1 MQLFDIVK
9 LIFSNKESEWKSVGR
24 NDKTRNF
31 FMINR
36 IMSINFPVQANQ
48 FNKLKVIPAPVV
60 DWWRDTLSPRFTRTP
75 QWIYTKT
82 KKSGSESKDKETKK
96 NYDQVEEFIRMKY
109 SVSKRDLETLKKFHP
124 EKYEKWI
131 DDVSEQT
138 GIQTK
143 NI

>member
-9 LIFSNKESEWKSVGR
+9 LIFSNKESEWRTVSK
-24 NDKTRNF
+24 NDKTKNF

-36 IMSINFPVQANQ
+36 IMAINFPVQSNQ

-60 DWWRDTLSPRFTRTP
+60 DWWHDTLSPRFTRTP
-75 QWIYTKT
+75 QWVYTKT
-82 KKSGSESKDKETKK
+82 NKSGSGKSSDKTKDFRE
-96 NYDQVEEFIRMKY
+96 VEEFIRNKF
-109 SVSKRDLETLKKFHP
+109 SVSSRDLKNLQKFYP
-124 EKYEKWI
+124 DRYNSWLE
-131 DDVSEQT
+131 DVAEQT

>member
-9 LIFSNKESEWKSVGR
+9 LIFTNKESEWKTVGK

-48 FNKLKVIPAPVV
+48 FNKLKVIPFPVV
-60 DWWRDTLSPRFTRTP
+60 DWWHDTLHTRYTRSP
-75 QWIYTKT
+75 QWIYTQT
-82 KKSGSESKDKETKK
+82 KKSNDSSKSDDKK
-96 NYDQVEEFIRMKY
+96 NFEATEDFIRSKY
-109 SVSKRDLETLKKFHP
+109 NISKKDLQQIKKFYP
-124 EKYEKWI
+124 KKYEKWLN
-131 DDVSEQT
+131 DVSEQV
-138 GIQTK
+138 GLQTK